1 MMKRLIS
8 AILLTCSTLSI
19 VSANNCVTGLNGAWK
34 GPNDLMVDLCVD
46 NYNQLYV
53 CSCGIFRAYGWNDCS
68 TVVSGDSLIITSTD
82 IYNPF
87 EGRFMI
93 ESDKLVG
100 TLAMGNPD
108 AAWYYMGS
116 TELIK
121 QKPVMPDNLNG
132 ALEGIILPKDYGL
145 LSLDRDKALQALASL
160 SPRSYGYAELHEV
173 RRLLE
178 AKTYPVA
185 PAEMVGFKRV
195 RSIQIDARDG
205 IFSYPYFNCRFREID
220 GRIFFEKTSGSQR
233 KSGYVYQNN
242 PESLIFLGGWSVNDD
257 PQTLYGSD
265 NSVAGKIYKIGPR
278 KAIMILPSDDN
289 RVEIYEFIK
298 PTDRGKR

>member
-1 MMKRLIS
+1 MKRLIS

-87 EGRFMI
+87 EGRFKI
-93 ESDKLVG
+93 ESDRLVG

-121 QKPVMPDNLNG
+121 QKPIMPDNLNG

-178 AKTYPVA
+178 AKTYPVT
-185 PAEMVGFKRV
+185 PAEMIGFKRV

>member
-1 MMKRLIS
+1 MKRLIS

-46 NYNQLYV
+46 NHNQLCV

-87 EGRFMI
+87 EGRFKI

-121 QKPVMPDNLNG
+121 QKPIMPDNLNG

-178 AKTYPVA
+178 AKTYPVT
-185 PAEMVGFKRV
+185 PAEMIGFKRV

>member
-1 MMKRLIS
+1 MKRLIS